1 MNVMKANGK
10 EGPLQECKLRGGIKN
25 DQKQKEGNDKKQ
37 SQRLEFV
44 TINRRKKDLVY
55 LNLEALRKSIYLYIY
70 LWVVSFFY
78 LKIEQTKHFATVG
91 SAALLVRCAFT
102 IPPL

>member
-1 MNVMKANGK
+1 MLRKHMERRGHSK
-10 EGPLQECKLRGGIKN
+10 ESELTGGTKN
-25 DQKQKEGNDKKQ
+25 DQKEKDSNDKKQ

-55 LNLEALRKSIYLYIY
+55 INLEAVRKCIYLYIY
-70 LWVVSFFY
+70 LWVLLFCN
-78 LKIEQTKHFATVG
+78 LKTEQTKHLATIS
-91 SAALLVRCAFT
+91 SAMLVRCAFT